1 MVGGRGHATQAAL
14 LARRDVDHRVA
25 ASPDPNRHRDRRARP
40 DHQGNLGGPAVA
52 PERRIAVPGRS
63 LGGQGRGHQGSTPAR
78 RPGPAAA
85 GWPAPGGRV
94 AGPGLQAARD
104 HQRVAGA
111 AGRDGQA
118 GGRPGGSQAGPAS
131 PALAAPCAHP
141 ARVAPASATATE
153 TASTGGQRPM
163 TDVSR
168 GGQPGARPAHQLGG
182 NPATISPEPDMAG
195 QRHIRREAA
204 FRRAGAALGHL
215 AGFAG
220 GGHGAAGAGTR
231 PYCRQQPARAAC
243 PNSRRR
249 LPTPELTLWGPGV
262 RPDPLSCSAR

>member
-1 MVGGRGHATQAAL
+1 
-14 LARRDVDHRVA
+14 
-25 ASPDPNRHRDRRARP
+25 
-40 DHQGNLGGPAVA
+40 VA
-52 PERRIAVPGRS
+52 PERCIAVPGGS
-63 LGGQGRGHQGSTPAR
+63 LGGQGRGHRGSTPAR

-85 GWPAPGGRV
+85 GWPARGRV

-111 AGRDGQA
+111 AGRDGQV
-118 GGRPGGSQAGPAS
+118 GGRPGGGQAGPAS
-131 PALAAPCAHP
+131 PAPAAPCAHP

-168 GGQPGARPAHQLGG
+168 RGQPGARPAHQLGG
-182 NPATISPEPDMAG
+182 NPATISPEPHMAG

-204 FRRAGAALGHL
+204 FRHAGAALGHL

-220 GGHGAAGAGTR
+220 GGHSAAGAGTR

-249 LPTPELTLWGPGV
+249 LPTPELTICARPSPPAAQLPAAPIRRFGAVPGAV
-262 RPDPLSCSAR
+262 RRYRASRTVTAGDGQAGLMVVTNRC